1 MSPREHDRPRRCRGR
16 QIALDRLLSLVSNQ
30 FDLTRNT
37 VIRRLLTAAAVLAAA
52 AVAHA
57 ALPTFW
63 QVSTEAEFLQGDVE
77 NLSIDSYGRLTLGPG
92 TDTVYE
98 SSAPFLWTM
107 ISAPDGAVFVGSG
120 NEGQVHRI
128 DATGRATLFFDA
140 EELEVHAIAPAPG
153 GGIYAATSPE
163 GKIYKVDA
171 AGNGTV
177 FFDPPDKYVWSLA
190 IDRAGNVYAGTGD
203 KGIIYKIGAD
213 GRGAPF
219 YQTKATHVMSLAF
232 DREGRL
238 LAGTESPGRVFQIDA
253 SGKPFVLLDS
263 PYNEIHTL
271 RVDATGNIYA
281 AAVSG
286 RGAPAPDRPAPV
298 PDAPAQQPIASVTAE
313 VTSITIA
320 TDVSAVAAAPV
331 QQAPPRPSQG
341 LGAGAVYRILPDGA
355 WDLLWQPREDV
366 PYDLAFEPGGS
377 VLVATGN
384 EGKIYRLS
392 GDPMQPT
399 LVARALVQQVTTLL
413 PDRSG
418 RMLFA
423 TSNPGKV
430 LGLSATRA
438 DKGTYTSDIRDA
450 QSVATWGAIKWQGQ
464 DPAGTT
470 LEIATRSGNT
480 RTPDETW
487 SDWSKPYADP
497 AGSQI
502 VSPRAR
508 YLQWRAV
515 LTAARE
521 QAPMLTSV
529 TAAYLP
535 RNTRPRVTS
544 ITIHPPGTVFQR
556 PFPTGD
562 PEIAGFEGDTPDRRA
577 ASLNPAAGAITNA
590 PALGRR
596 AYQKGLLTFV
606 WRADDENRDELLYDV
621 LYRREGD
628 TTWKPLKRGLTD
640 PILVW
645 DTTSVPN
652 GRYTVQV
659 LVSDLP
665 SNPPDAALTASM
677 ESTTFEID
685 NMPPIV
691 NVTDVRREG
700 TRTTIVFDVRDADS
714 AVQKVEYSLDGDR
727 WQTIYPKDGIADS
740 RFEQFELVLEGATA
754 ARGVIIR
761 ATDALNNITSAR
773 GEAPAPPARR

>member
-1 MSPREHDRPRRCRGR
+1 MF
-16 QIALDRLLSLVSNQ
+16 A
-30 FDLTRNT
+30 
-37 VIRRLLTAAAVLAAA
+37 IRRLLTAAAVLAAA

-77 NLSIDSYGRLTLGPG
+77 NLSVDSYGRLTLGPA

-120 NEGQVHRI
+120 NEGQIHRI
-128 DATGRATLFFDA
+128 DSSGKGTLFFDA
-140 EELEVHAIAPAPG
+140 EELEVHAIVPAPG
-153 GGIYAATSPE
+153 GGIYAATSPD

-171 AGNGTV
+171 SGRGTM
-177 FFDPPDKYVWSLA
+177 FFDPPDKYIWSLA
-190 IDRAGNVYAGTGD
+190 VDRTGNVFAGTGD
-203 KGIIYKIGAD
+203 KGVIYKIGTD

-271 RVDATGNIYA
+271 RVDPTGNIYA

-286 RGAPAPDRPAPV
+286 RGTPAQDRSAPAPEPAPV
-298 PDAPAQQPIASVTAE
+298 QQPIASVSAE
-313 VTSITIA
+313 VTSITVVADASAIA
-320 TDVSAVAAAPV
+320 PAPAPQAAS
-331 QQAPPRPSQG
+331 RPAG
-341 LGAGAVYRILPDGA
+341 LGAGAVYRIMTDGA
-355 WDLLWQPREDV
+355 WDLLWQSREDV

-384 EGKIYRLS
+384 EGKLYRLS

-399 LVARALVQQVTTLL
+399 LVARALVQQVTGLL

-430 LGLSATRA
+430 LRLSAARA
-438 DKGTYTSDIRDA
+438 DKGTYTSDVRDA

-464 DPAGTT
+464 APAGAT

-487 SDWSKPYADP
+487 SDWSKPYTDST
-497 AGSQI
+497 GTQI

-515 LTAARE
+515 LTATRE
-521 QAPMLTSV
+521 QTPMLTSV

-535 RNTRPRVTS
+535 RNTRPRVTN

-577 ASLNPAAGAITNA
+577 ASLNPAAGAITNS

-606 WRADDENRDELLYDV
+606 WRAEDENRDELVYDV

-628 TTWKPLKRGLTD
+628 TTWKPLKRALTD

-659 LVSDLP
+659 FVSDSP

-677 ESTTFEID
+677 ESTTFEVD

-691 NVTDVRREG
+691 TVTDVRREG
-700 TRTTIVFDVRDADS
+700 TRTTIVFDVRDTDS
-714 AVQKVEYSLDGDR
+714 AVQKAEYSLDGDR

-740 RFEQFELVLEGATA
+740 RAEQFELVLEGATA

-773 GEAPAPPARR
+773 GEAPAAPARR

>member
-1 MSPREHDRPRRCRGR
+1 MSHTGQRF
-16 QIALDRLLSLVSNQ
+16 LV
-30 FDLTRNT
+30 
-37 VIRRLLTAAAVLAAA
+37 AAAVVIATGAGA
-52 AVAHA
+52 RA

-77 NLSIDSYGRLTLGPG
+77 NLAIDSYGRLTLGPA
-92 TDTVYE
+92 TETVYE
-98 SSAPFLWTM
+98 SSAPFLWTLVT
-107 ISAPDGAVFVGSG
+107 APDGSVFVGSG

-128 DATGRATLFFDA
+128 DAEGRGTVFFDA
-140 EELEVHAIAPAPG
+140 EELEVHAIVPAPG
-153 GGIYAATSPE
+153 GGIYAATSPD
-163 GKIYKVDA
+163 GRIYKVDA
-171 AGNGTV
+171 SGAGTP
-177 FFDPPDKYVWSLA
+177 FFDPPDRYIWSLA
-190 IDRAGNVYAGTGD
+190 VDRAGNVFAGTGD
-203 KGIIYKIGAD
+203 KGIIYKIGTD
-213 GRGAPF
+213 GRGAAF

-253 SGKPFVLLDS
+253 AGKPFVLLDS
-263 PYNEIHTL
+263 PYNEIRTL
-271 RVDATGNIYA
+271 RVDANGNIYA

-286 RGAPAPDRPAPV
+286 RAGAAPDRPAP
-298 PDAPAQQPIASVTAE
+298 APEPAVQPIASVSTE

-320 TDVSAVAAAPV
+320 ADLSQSSAAPAA
-331 QQAPPRPSQG
+331 QTAPRGNQG
-341 LGAGAVYRILPDGA
+341 PGTGAIYRILPDGA
-355 WDLLWQPREDV
+355 WDLVWQLREDV
-366 PYDLAFEPGGS
+366 PYDLGFEANGS

-384 EGKIYRLS
+384 EGKIYRLA

-399 LVARALVQQVTTLL
+399 LVARSLVQQVTTLL
-413 PDRSG
+413 PDRAG

-430 LGLSATRA
+430 LRLSAQRA
-438 DKGTYTSDIRDA
+438 DKGTYTSDVRDA
-450 QSVATWGAIKWQGQ
+450 QSVATWGAIKWQAVVPPGS
-464 DPAGTT
+464 T

-487 SDWSKPYADP
+487 SDWSRAYPDQT
-497 AGSQI
+497 GSPI

-515 LTAARE
+515 LAAARE
-521 QAPMLTSV
+521 KTSEQAPVLTSV

-535 RNTRPRVTS
+535 RNTRPRVTA

-577 ASLNPAAGAITNA
+577 AAQNQGTGGGAVANT

-606 WRADDENRDELLYDV
+606 WRGEDENRDELHYDV
-621 LYRREGD
+621 LYRREGE
-628 TTWKPLKRGLTD
+628 TSWKPLKRGLTD

-652 GRYTVQV
+652 GRYLLQV
-659 LVSDLP
+659 VVSDLP

-685 NMPPIV
+685 NMPPAV
-691 NVTDVRREG
+691 LVTSVRRDG
-700 TRTTIVFDVRDADS
+700 PRSIIAFDVRDADS
-714 AVQKVEYSLDGDR
+714 AVQKAEYSLDGDQ

-740 RFEQFELVLEGATA
+740 RAEQFELVLEGETA
-754 ARGVIIR
+754 ARAVIIR
-761 ATDALNNITSAR
+761 ATDALNNVTSAR
-773 GEAPAPPARR
+773 GEAPAPAPAARR

>member
-1 MSPREHDRPRRCRGR
+1 MVG
-16 QIALDRLLSLVSNQ
+16 
-30 FDLTRNT
+30 
-37 VIRRLLTAAAVLAAA
+37 
-52 AVAHA
+52 
-57 ALPTFW
+57 
-63 QVSTEAEFLQGDVE
+63 
-77 NLSIDSYGRLTLGPG
+77 
-92 TDTVYE
+92 
-98 SSAPFLWTM
+98 
-107 ISAPDGAVFVGSG
+107 APDGAVFVGSG
-120 NEGQVHRI
+120 NEGQIHRI
-128 DATGRATLFFDA
+128 DATGKSTLFFDA
-140 EELEVHAIAPAPG
+140 EELEVHAIVPAAG
-153 GGIYAATSPE
+153 GGIYAATSPD

-171 AGNGTV
+171 SGSGTV

-190 IDRAGNVYAGTGD
+190 VDRAGNLYAGTGD
-203 KGIIYKIGAD
+203 RGVIYKIGAD

-271 RVDATGNIYA
+271 RVDANGIIYA
-281 AAVSG
+281 AAVSA
-286 RGAPAPDRPAPV
+286 RGGPAQDRPAPA
-298 PDAPAQQPIASVTAE
+298 PEPAPAQQPIASVTAE

-320 TDVSAVAAAPV
+320 TDVSAAAPAPAP
-331 QQAPPRPSQG
+331 QAPARPTG
-341 LGAGAVYRILPDGA
+341 LGSGAVYRILPDGA

-366 PYDLAFEPGGS
+366 PYDLAFEAGGS

-399 LVARALVQQVTTLL
+399 LVARALVQQVTSLL
-413 PDRSG
+413 PDRSR

-430 LGLSATRA
+430 LRLSAARA
-438 DKGTYTSDIRDA
+438 DRGTYSSDVRDA

-464 DPAGTT
+464 APGGTT

-487 SDWSKPYADP
+487 SDWSKPYTDAS
-497 AGSQI
+497 GSPI

-515 LTAARE
+515 LIAARD

-577 ASLNPAAGAITNA
+577 GSLNPAAGAITNS

-606 WRADDENRDELLYDV
+606 WRAEDENRDELRYDV

-628 TTWKPLKRGLTD
+628 TEWKPLKRALTD

-659 LVSDLP
+659 IVSDSP
-665 SNPPDAALTASM
+665 SNPPEAALTASM

-685 NMPPIV
+685 NMPPMV
-691 NVTDVRREG
+691 NVTAVRREG
-700 TRTTIVFDVRDADS
+700 ARTTIVFDIYDTDS
-714 AVQKVEYSLDGDR
+714 AVQKAEYSLDGDR

-740 RFEQFELVLEGATA
+740 RAEQFELVLEGATV

-773 GEAPAPPARR
+773 GEAPAAPARR